1 MKKHGIHPDDVYNI
15 DEKGIIIRVLAK
27 FKVICSRKY
36 KKTRI
41 I

>member
-1 MKKHGIHPDDVYNI
+1 MKKHGIHPDDIYNM
-15 DEKGIIIRVLAK
+15 DEKGIMMGVLVK
-27 FKVICSRKY
+27 LKVICSRKY